1 MSRTKRAFE
10 TKRSFSSF
18 SGIRLRQVCDEILWG
33 SAQFKCSILLCSYC
47 LALPGPA
54 QATATLMSKF
64 ELTCD
69 SAAQHAAKE
78 TGVPLDVLMAI
89 TRTETGFARGDS
101 IQPWPWTVNMQ
112 GRGVWFDTKSEALTY
127 VFDHFKAGA
136 RSFDVGCFQINYR
149 WHGASFASI
158 EDMFDPSSNALYAAS
173 FLKNL
178 YAESGDWTVA
188 AGAFHSRTAIHADRY
203 IVRFVSM
210 LAELDASDRGG
221 SQERF
226 SSTVDHQGNRFPLLQ
241 KGQAAGLASLV
252 PLKTVE
258 GIIPVIDLT
267 VKDWG

>member
-1 MSRTKRAFE
+1 MSRNKRAFE
-10 TKRSFSSF
+10 TKQSFSSF
-18 SGIRLRQVCDEILWG
+18 GGIRLPQVGDEIPWD
-33 SAQFKCSILLCSYC
+33 SAQFKGVIFLCSCC
-47 LALPGPA
+47 LALPVPA
-54 QATATLMSKF
+54 QATATVMSKF
-64 ELTCD
+64 ELACD
-69 SAAQHAAKE
+69 LAAQHAAKE

-89 TRTETGFARGDS
+89 TRTETGLSQGDI

-127 VFDHFKAGA
+127 VFDHFKTGA

-173 FLKNL
+173 FLKSL

-188 AGAFHSRTAIHADRY
+188 AGAFHSRTAVHADRY

-210 LAELDASDRGG
+210 LAELDAYDRGG
-221 SQERF
+221 SPARL

-252 PLKTVE
+252 PLRTVE
-258 GIIPVIDLT
+258 GIIPVIDFT
-267 VKDWG
+267 VEDGS